1 MPKRNKMDKFFNW
14 FNKNRRTIGF
24 TVGGLC
30 LLSSVNY
37 LLDGNAVG
45 CVLYLLLGIMIIV
58 DARNM

>member
-1 MPKRNKMDKFFNW
+1 MDKFFNW

-45 CVLYLLLGIMIIV
+45 CVLYFLVGVMIIV
-58 DARNM
+58 DAKDM